1 MASAHSLAP
10 KGTLVV
16 KRIINLTNTVLV
28 IYDRAGNLVTL
39 HPEKIRPLRHG
50 ELPIIG
56 DNTFIVVDGS
66 TDEKLVEALK
76 KSYYYKDRLATPR
89 PKGKIRGNYEG
100 HDIIAL
106 RRSERT
112 FFVTL
117 SSNPRIPSL
126 PVMVDR

>member
-16 KRIINLTNTVLV
+16 KRIINLTNAVLV
-28 IYDRAGNLVTL
+28 IYDHAGNIVTL
-39 HPEKIRPLRHG
+39 HPEKIRLRHG

-56 DNTFIVVDGS
+56 DNTFIVVDDS

-76 KSYYYKDRLATPR
+76 KSHYYKDRLATPR
-89 PKGKIRGNYEG
+89 PMGKIRGNYEG